1 MYSSVYIIL
10 ASLWDK
16 SLWWTYLGR
25 GVHIFD
31 YVRYSLA
38 DGWGRGGL
46 FLVFVAVMNAIAG
59 IFIRSLC
66 ADVFE

>member
-1 MYSSVYIIL
+1 MF
-10 ASLWDK
+10 
-16 SLWWTYLGR
+16 
-25 GVHIFD
+25 FD
-31 YVRYSLA
+31 YVCYPLA